1 MSFFFIQGIIIPD
14 DPIIGCEC
22 TTCDV
27 KNEKNCCPG
36 SNGHLM
42 AYNKFGRLRIDVG
55 APIYECNKK
64 CGCGA
69 ACYNRVVQKGRKIKL
84 CIYRTDNG
92 CGWGVKTLENI
103 KRGSF
108 VVEYVGEVITND
120 EAEERG
126 KKYDAEGRT
135 YLFDLDYNLGADENK
150 YTVDAAM
157 YGNVSHFINHC
168 CDPNLAIFNV
178 WIDCL
183 DPDLP
188 RLCMFALRDIMKGEQ
203 ITFDYKGTRADMNDS
218 IDEGSVGDKKD
229 ETSDA
234 KEKQDSNDE
243 DTKDKSSTQME
254 CRCGA
259 SNCRKILFC

>member
-1 MSFFFIQGIIIPD
+1 
-14 DPIIGCEC
+14 
-22 TTCDV
+22 
-27 KNEKNCCPG
+27 
-36 SNGHLM
+36 M

-64 CGCGA
+64 CGCTN

-84 CIYRTDNG
+84 CVYRTNNG

-108 VVEYVGEVITND
+108 VVEYVGEVITN
-120 EAEERG
+120 EAAEERG

-135 YLFDLDYNLGADENK
+135 YLFDLDYNLGAEDNK
-150 YTVDAAM
+150 YTVDAAF

-188 RLCMFALRDIMKGEQ
+188 RLCMFAVRDIMKGEQ
-203 ITFDYKGTRADMNDS
+203 ITFDYKQRAVMNES
-218 IDEGSVGDKKD
+218 IDGSVDGSVDGESQDK
-229 ETSDA
+229 T
-234 KEKQDSNDE
+234 
-243 DTKDKSSTQME
+243 DTKEEGVDADGSADSSSTKME

-259 SNCRKILFC
+259 AKCRKILFC